1 VATVVPGDDEVLD
14 GVQEVMKETMA
25 CRDRSFASCKREE
38 RWLEVSGASVR
49 CRASTNTGD
58 VERSRD

>member
-1 VATVVPGDDEVLD
+1 MVVPGDDEVLD
-14 GVQEVMKETMA
+14 DVQEVTKKTMA

-38 RWLEVSGASVR
+38 GWLEVSGGSVR
-49 CRASTNTGD
+49 CKASMNAGD